1 MTFAFTK
8 ANWNNEDY
16 RKVDV
21 RFLPYLNDWKVVQQ
35 YKGNIVTIPG
45 TWNAAIWPFNYF
57 EVIKHPEDPNVGR
70 GQEEDEKELSLACG
84 WKDGSGM
91 YDREV
96 LINLRL
102 EGKAVKDL
110 SDCRVRTEIIKCGG
124 APMRVYFNNY
134 LVTDFYDKIWWSK
147 SKNGYQ
153 TVSDMSIY
161 L

>member
-16 RKVDV
+16 RKIDP
-21 RFLPYLNDWKVVQQ
+21 RFLPYLDDWKVVQQ

-45 TWNAAIWPFNYF
+45 TWNAEIWPFNYY
-57 EVIKHPEDPNVGR
+57 EVIKVSGDPNR
-70 GQEEDEKELSLACG
+70 NIEENEKELSLACG
-84 WKDGSGM
+84 WRGNGM

-102 EGKAVKDL
+102 EGKQVLELD
-110 SDCRVRTEIIKCGG
+110 DVRVRAEIIKCGG
-124 APMRVYFNNY
+124 APMKVYFNDY
-134 LVTDFYDKIWWSK
+134 LITDFYDKMWWSK